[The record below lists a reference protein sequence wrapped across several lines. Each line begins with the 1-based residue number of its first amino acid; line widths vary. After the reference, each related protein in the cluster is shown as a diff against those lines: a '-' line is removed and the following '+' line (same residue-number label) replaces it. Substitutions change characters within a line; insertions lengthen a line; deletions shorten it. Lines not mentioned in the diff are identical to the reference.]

1 MRAASDSIAVIT
13 NYFLMLPSLE
23 NVGRRWQPSVSNYR
37 GKIRAPMLAPHA
49 KPVSHSRLAGRFASS
64 GKPHRLAAPA
74 SILNSL
80 ELGAAYTG
88 ELTRQSLSYF
98 NYWKSYPT

>member
-49 KPVSHSRLAGRFASS
+49 KPVFHSRLAGCFAGS
-64 GKPHRLAAPA
+64 GKPHRLRNQGGPGVN
-74 SILNSL
+74 IKLP
-80 ELGAAYTG
+80 ETG
-88 ELTRQSLSYF
+88 SRLYR
-98 NYWKSYPT
+98 